1 MREAAFTPAAMHD
14 MADILDFI
22 GQDNEAKALEVLGV
36 LFRQAN
42 LLVQSPWVGRSR
54 DDDLG
59 PGIRS
64 FPVGNYLLFYR
75 VQARGVEV
83 LRVLHSARDLPRL
96 FED

>member
-1 MREAAFTPAAMHD
+1 MREAEFTPAAMHD

-22 GQDNEAKALEVLGV
+22 GQDSEAKGLEVLGV

-42 LLVQSPWVGRSR
+42 LVVESPWIGRSR

-64 FPVGNYLLFYR
+64 FPVGHYVLFCR
-75 VQARGVEV
+75 VQAGDVEV
-83 LRVLHSARDLPRL
+83 LRVFHHARDLPRL
-96 FED
+96 FEE